1 MLWYYIVFI
10 ISVADVV
17 KRFQRDSI
25 AVLWLG
31 GLLLQAQTT
40 QGLISGRV
48 TDLATG
54 RPLAHALV
62 SYDNPAAG
70 TRGERTADGD
80 GYYVLPLLPPGAYR
94 LRATA
99 GSHQPREF
107 QEVAL
112 AVAGFL
118 EVNFELRPLA
128 DVMDEAQA
136 RGVYF
141 PEDRALLDFYGPD
154 VDSGR
159 SLLLD
164 ALQAVEGRLES
175 TVSTVISPGEIQDLP
190 LAGRDLYTTLIL
202 LPAVTA
208 ETVATADAGLSVNGQ
223 RPTSS
228 NFLLDGVENNNY
240 LISGPLATVAPE
252 AMQEYRISTS
262 TFSAEYGGTGGVLA
276 NAVTRSG
283 GNQWHGIGYFYV
295 KNTALDAN
303 DFQRNCGCWLV
314 GALTPRNL
322 PRPPLH
328 QLQPGFQA
336 GGPLRKDRLYASTSF
351 EYLRSRSYGDPVS
364 ILLPST
370 SFLALLANSP
380 GDPNAVRA
388 LNLLRTYPYPVP
400 ASSNLA
406 ASESFSLPSFLDR
419 ILLLERLDYTPA
431 GGIHHVMARVAA
443 SLVERPQFIWSP
455 YQGFDAPLD
464 ENTFSAMA
472 GVTSS
477 FSPRRVNEA
486 RLSWSSD
493 DLSWAQPH
501 PEIPSLSA
509 GGVVLPGSLSSYAYR
524 NRSRAFEL
532 NDQFVWSPGR
542 HLVKF
547 GGGVLFRGITGYLTF
562 GQDGEFVFQS
572 ILEFAA
578 AQPLTFS
585 VALDRGTPNV
595 QSPSF
600 DRQYAENQFHFFAQ
614 DTWRATSRFTI
625 NYGVRYENYGAPR
638 NTGPDRDLLVQ
649 PAAGATGLAGATL
662 VPESANQPVYSADNL
677 GWAARLGASYAL
689 TRNGHTLLHGGY
701 GIFYDRPY
709 DNLWESLPN
718 NSVSLQEF
726 VISAQQFNYL
736 TPATQV
742 LPQLSGPPFDTGNPD
757 LTWVDRN
764 LRNGFV
770 ESSFLGLQQKL
781 TGNLTLEVNGLETLG
796 RNLIS
801 TDILNRDRVTV
812 SSWPE
817 VYYRANQGSS
827 DYSALTAL
835 VRYRTSHT
843 QFQASYTWSHSID
856 NQSSPLA
863 GDFFNL
869 QFTGVTANV
878 GHQPVAG
885 FSIAGDSGF
894 DRGNSDFD
902 QRQNLVLMSTA
913 EVPSPGN
920 SKARALFRNWRISA
934 IASFRTGFP
943 YSIYYSP
950 DLTENGVDQIL
961 NPRASL
967 VSPSQEFANQ
977 AGTGGRLLLTPG
989 AFSNPS
995 GLLGNLGRNDIF
1007 GPGLYN
1013 IDFSLG
1019 RVVPVR
1025 WLGEAGRVQLR
1036 ADLFNVLNH
1045 ANLGNPDSTFGSS
1058 DFGVAL
1064 YGRKPMQTGFPGLIP
1079 LTETPR
1085 QVQLML
1091 RVEW

>member
-1 MLWYYIVFI
+1 
-10 ISVADVV
+10 
-17 KRFQRDSI
+17 
-25 AVLWLG
+25 
-31 GLLLQAQTT
+31 
-40 QGLISGRV
+40 LISGRV
-48 TDLATG
+48 TDQATG

-99 GSHQPREF
+99 GSYQPREF

-141 PEDRALLDFYGPD
+141 PEQRALLDFYGPD

-164 ALQAVEGRLES
+164 ALQAIEGRLES

-208 ETVATADAGLSVNGQ
+208 DTVATAGAGLSVNGQ

-240 LISGPLATVAPE
+240 LIAGPLATVAPE

-276 NAVTRSG
+276 NAVTRAG
-283 GNQWHGIGYFYV
+283 GSQWHGIGYFYV
-295 KNTALDAN
+295 KNTVLDAN

-314 GALTPRNL
+314 GALTPQSL

-328 QLQPGFQA
+328 ELQPGFQA

-370 SFLALLANSP
+370 SFFTFLANSP

-388 LNLLRTYPYPVP
+388 LNLLHAYPYPVP
-400 ASSNLA
+400 DSQFLA
-406 ASESFSLPSFLDR
+406 ASESFSLPSFLGR
-419 ILLLERLDYTPA
+419 MLLLERLDYSPA
-431 GGIHHVMARVAA
+431 GGVHHVMVRVAA
-443 SLVERPQFIWSP
+443 SMLERPQFVWSP
-455 YQGFDAPLD
+455 YQGFDSPLD
-464 ENTFSAMA
+464 ENTFSIMG
-472 GVTSS
+472 GVTSNL
-477 FSPRRVNEA
+477 SPRRVNEA
-486 RLSWSSD
+486 RVSWSSD
-493 DLSWAQPH
+493 DLSWDRPH
-501 PEIPSLSA
+501 PEIPSLSS
-509 GGVVLPGSLSSYAYR
+509 GDGVVLPGSLSSYAYR

-532 NDQFVWSPGR
+532 TDQFVWSPGR

-547 GGGVLFRGITGYLTF
+547 GGGLLLRGIDGYLTY
-562 GQDGEFVFQS
+562 GQDGEFVFPS
-572 ILEFAA
+572 ILQFAA
-578 AQPLTFS
+578 GEPSTFS
-585 VALDRGTPNV
+585 VALDRGALPNV

-600 DRQYAENQFHFFAQ
+600 DRQYANTQFHLFTQ
-614 DTWRATSRFTI
+614 DTYRATPRFTV
-625 NYGVRYENYGAPR
+625 NYGLRYENYGAPR
-638 NTGPDRDLLVQ
+638 NTGPAKDLLLE

-662 VPESANQPVYSADNL
+662 VPESASQPIYSADNL
-677 GWAARLGASYAL
+677 GWAARLGASYAI
-689 TRNGHTLLHGGY
+689 THSGRTLLRGGY

-709 DNLWESLPN
+709 DNLWENVRN
-718 NSVSLQEF
+718 NSATWQEF
-726 VISAQQFNYL
+726 AISSTHFNYL
-736 TPATQV
+736 TPAAQV
-742 LPQLSGPPFDTGNPD
+742 LPQLSGPPFDTYIPN

-764 LRNGFV
+764 LRNGLV
-770 ESSFLGLQQKL
+770 QSLFLGLQQQL
-781 TGNLTLEVNGLETLG
+781 TGKLALEVNGLETLG
-796 RNLIS
+796 RNLVS
-801 TDILNRDRVTV
+801 TNILNRDQATV

-817 VYYRANQGSS
+817 VSYRANQGSS

-835 VRYRTSHT
+835 VRYRAPRA

-869 QFTGVTANV
+869 YFTGVTANV
-878 GHQPVAG
+878 GYQPVAG
-885 FSIAGDSGF
+885 FSIAGNSGF

-913 EVPSPGN
+913 EMPSPGN
-920 SKARALFRNWRISA
+920 SKPLAVFRNWRVSA

-943 YSIYYSP
+943 YSIY
-950 DLTENGVDQIL
+950 TENGADGIL

-967 VSPSQEFANQ
+967 VNPSQEFTNQ
-977 AGTGGRLLLTPG
+977 PATGGRLLLAPG
-989 AFSNPS
+989 AFSDPS
-995 GLLGNLGRNDIF
+995 GLVGNLGRNDLF

-1045 ANLGNPDSTFGSS
+1045 ANLGNPDSTLGP
-1058 DFGVAL
+1058 DFGVAR

-1085 QVQLML
+1085 QIQLML